1 MFWKGHYSF
10 LSDVKRIKTEIPDYC
25 PNQSVKSSNLQVYP
39 IILKGMPINRSDTAT
54 RDQHLL
60 DEIAAG
66 DSGAFEQLMRC
77 YVQSIHGLILP
88 IVRINADAELL
99 TQETFTKVFVNIA
112 QYNPKYSFSSWLYRI
127 AHNHAID
134 YLRRK
139 KFTDQLFVSV
149 ESATQLADLG
159 AQSDS
164 ANPEEVYI
172 KQEKAFILRKL
183 IAGLHAKYRIPLEMR
198 YFKEYTYPE
207 MANELHLPIGTIKVR
222 LCRSR
227 KLLHEKLVKNH
238 ITCY

>member
-1 MFWKGHYSF
+1 M
-10 LSDVKRIKTEIPDYC
+10 
-25 PNQSVKSSNLQVYP
+25 QVYP
-39 IILKGMPINRSDTAT
+39 FILKGMPINRSDTAT

-77 YVQSIHGLILP
+77 YVHSIHGLILP
-88 IVRINADAELL
+88 IVRANADAKLL
-99 TQETFTKVFVNIA
+99 TQETFAKVFVNIS

-139 KFTDQLFVSV
+139 KFTDRMFVPI
-149 ESATQLADLG
+149 ESASQFSDLG
-159 AQSDS
+159 DHTNST
-164 ANPEEVYI
+164 NPEAVFI
-172 KQEKAFILRKL
+172 KQENALILRKL